1 MIRLLIAAALTIASA
16 SAIAAEKNVRLKDG
30 NGVQQ
35 VYANCSACHS
45 VDYIVLNS
53 PFLDRKGWEAEVTK
67 MSKAF
72 GAPVKPEDTAVIVD
86 YLVKNYGTEAKK

>member
-1 MIRLLIAAALTIASA
+1 MIRLLIAATLAVVSA
-16 SAIAAEKNVRLKDG
+16 TAVPAEKNFKLKEG

-86 YLVKNYGTEAKK
+86 YLVRNYGTEAPK

>member
-1 MIRLLIAAALTIASA
+1 MIRLLIAATLAVVSA
-16 SAIAAEKNVRLKDG
+16 TAVPAEKNFKLKEG
-30 NGVQQ
+30 SGVQQ

-86 YLVKNYGTEAKK
+86 YLVRNYGTEAPK

>member
-1 MIRLLIAAALTIASA
+1 MIRLLIAATLAVVSA
-16 SAIAAEKNVRLKDG
+16 TAVPAEKNFKLKEG

-53 PFLDRKGWEAEVTK
+53 PFLDRKAWETEVAK

-72 GAPVKPEDTAVIVD
+72 GAPIKSEDTAVIVD
-86 YLVKNYGTEAKK
+86 YLVRNYGAEAPK

>member
-1 MIRLLIAAALTIASA
+1 MIRLLIASTLAVVSA
-16 SAIAAEKNVRLKDG
+16 SALPAEKSVKLKDG
-30 NGVQQ
+30 KGVQQ
-35 VYANCSACHS
+35 VYANCTACHS

-72 GAPVKPEDTAVIVD
+72 GAPVKPEDTAMIVD
-86 YLVKNYGTEAKK
+86 YLVKNYGTEATK

>member
-1 MIRLLIAAALTIASA
+1 MIRLLLAATLAVASA
-16 SAIAAEKNVRLKDG
+16 SAVPAEKNFKLKEG

-35 VYANCSACHS
+35 VYANCTACHS

-53 PFLDRKGWEAEVTK
+53 PFLDRKAWEAEVAK

-86 YLVKNYGTEAKK
+86 YLVRNYGTEATK